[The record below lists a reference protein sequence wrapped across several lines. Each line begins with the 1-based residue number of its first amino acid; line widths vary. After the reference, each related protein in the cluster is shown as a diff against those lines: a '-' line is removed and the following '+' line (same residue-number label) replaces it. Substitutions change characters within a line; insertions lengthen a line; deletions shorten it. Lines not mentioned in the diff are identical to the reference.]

1 MKHTAYTGK
10 KIWNFLLY
18 AGLLLWAVVSLFPFY
33 WLSVMSTRTSSEFF
47 RFPPVMVPGSS
58 FLNNMEALFTIIDFP
73 RAVVNSLIVS
83 GARTGLALFFCSMT
97 AFYFAKFEFPG
108 RKFLYS
114 FLLMTMMIPQRL
126 LMIPQLIMMGKLGWI
141 STLKA
146 LIIPNMI
153 PAFGVFWMTQ
163 YCQGAIHD
171 DLLNAGRIDGRG
183 TFRLFWNI
191 GFPITIPGLSF
202 LAIHTFVTS
211 WNDFLWPLIVLNDQK
226 VYTVQ
231 VALGQLQGMFTKTDY
246 GAVMCGTLL
255 ATLPIVIIFLICNKF
270 FIAGIAA
277 GGVKD

>member
-1 MKHTAYTGK
+1 M
-10 KIWNFLLY
+10 
-18 AGLLLWAVVSLFPFY
+18 
-33 WLSVMSTRTSSEFF
+33 
-47 RFPPVMVPGSS
+47 
-58 FLNNMEALFTIIDFP
+58 
-73 RAVVNSLIVS
+73 NSLIVS

-114 FLLMTMMIPQRL
+114 FLLMTMMIPQQL

-171 DLLNAGRIDGRG
+171 DLLNAGRIDGCG